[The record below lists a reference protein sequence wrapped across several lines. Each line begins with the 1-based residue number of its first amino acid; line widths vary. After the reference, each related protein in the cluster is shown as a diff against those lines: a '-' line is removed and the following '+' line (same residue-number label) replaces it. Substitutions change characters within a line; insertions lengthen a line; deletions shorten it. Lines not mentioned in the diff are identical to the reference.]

1 MLESLL
7 TAVFLS
13 KRIKASIFTVVQL
26 LSIRYASGVS
36 LMTEYRI
43 TSAVQARGRTV
54 IMPLSLSV
62 ISSTLLPPIGST
74 LQYENLFLYGIFGN
88 CGIMVSVSPL
98 TPENS
103 VSSFF
108 RGGFSDNYLGL
119 NMCRIAVKAE
129 QNISDPV
136 VGFIIFFP

>member
-62 ISSTLLPPIGST
+62 ISSTLLPPIGS
-74 LQYENLFLYGIFGN
+74 
-88 CGIMVSVSPL
+88 
-98 TPENS
+98 
-103 VSSFF
+103 
-108 RGGFSDNYLGL
+108 SDEAQGERCVL
-119 NMCRIAVKAE
+119 NIIHAVKIQKDASLE
-129 QNISDPV
+129 AVILE
-136 VGFIIFFP
+136 